1 MPVACFLA
9 ELAGMC
15 AVMCIGG
22 SVLSL
27 ASFAIAK
34 ALGYSN
40 LAQQA
45 LELSA
50 AFVTVCLALLMAVY
64 MAVRGYGRR
73 RNVVMTGSTVG
84 VGIVVIALLWS
95 GAISASGPQ
104 TWQTLF
110 GLICPPAC
118 LVMVVETLLGFNKY
132 SGRARHHALRL
143 DQRRHL
149 RLAQPDSCSAPGYL
163 DRRSILA
170 TGRRVQDRRSR
181 SHATPVGRP
190 RRGGREWDNKSPR
203 KTASRSTPVAYR

>member
-1 MPVACFLA
+1 MPVARFLA

-34 ALGYSN
+34 VLGYSN

-50 AFVTVCLALLMAVY
+50 AIVTVCLALPMAVY
-64 MAVRGYGRR
+64 MAVRGYGQR

-104 TWQTLF
+104 TWQSLF
-110 GLICPPAC
+110 GLICTPDLP
-118 LVMVVETLLGFNKY
+118 GH
-132 SGRARHHALRL
+132 GRGDAARLQQV
-143 DQRRHL
+143 QR
-149 RLAQPDSCSAPGYL
+149 P
-163 DRRSILA
+163 
-170 TGRRVQDRRSR
+170 
-181 SHATPVGRP
+181 
-190 RRGGREWDNKSPR
+190 
-203 KTASRSTPVAYR
+203 STPSPLYGLISAGICGWPSLTPALLPATSIGAQFWRPDAGFRIGEADRMRRPQGDLDE